1 MFTARKPHMQSQ
13 TFTPDRLRR
22 LSWLL
27 DNAIRVP
34 GINYRVGVVAL
45 LDLIPGIGDLAGFLL
60 SGYIIAEA
68 ARAGVPSRTLT
79 RMLAN
84 VGINTVCGA
93 MPLIGPA
100 FESWWKPN
108 IRNMRLLDRH
118 FANLGMGTPANGRR
132 GPVTIMG
139 R

>member
-1 MFTARKPHMQSQ
+1 MFTARSERMQYNTIKPE
-13 TFTPDRLRR
+13 RLHR

-34 GINYRVGVVAL
+34 GVNYRIGAVAL
-45 LDLIPGIGDLAGFLL
+45 LDLIPGIGDVAGALL

-68 ARAGVPSRTLT
+68 ALAGAPTRMLT

-84 VGINTVCGA
+84 VGINTVVGA
-93 MPLIGPA
+93 IPVLGPA

-118 FANLGMGTPANGRR
+118 FEKLGMQPPANGRR
-132 GPVTIMG
+132 GPVTLNH
-139 R
+139 

>member
-1 MFTARKPHMQSQ
+1 MQYQSVKPE
-13 TFTPDRLRR
+13 RLHR

-34 GINYRVGVVAL
+34 GINYRIGVVAL
-45 LDLIPGIGDLAGFLL
+45 LDLIPGIGDVAGTLL

-68 ARAGVPSRTLT
+68 ARAGAPRRTLT

-84 VGINTVCGA
+84 VGINTVVGA
-93 MPLIGPA
+93 IPVVGPA

-118 FANLGMGTPANGRR
+118 FENLDSSMSSGGRR
-132 GPVTIMG
+132 GPVTFNQ
-139 R
+139 

>member
-1 MFTARKPHMQSQ
+1 MFTARKARMQYQSVK
-13 TFTPDRLRR
+13 PERLHR

-34 GINYRVGVVAL
+34 GINYRIGVVAL
-45 LDLIPGIGDLAGFLL
+45 LDLIPGIGDVAGTLL

-68 ARAGVPSRTLT
+68 AKAGAPTRTLT

-84 VGINTVCGA
+84 VGINTVVGA
-93 MPLIGPA
+93 IPVIGPA

-108 IRNMRLLDRH
+108 MRNMRLLDRH
-118 FANLGMGTPANGRR
+118 FERLGASNGRR
-132 GPVTIMG
+132 GPITFN

>member
-1 MFTARKPHMQSQ
+1 MFTAPKARMQYQSVKPE
-13 TFTPDRLRR
+13 RLHR

-34 GINYRVGVVAL
+34 GLNYRIGVVAL
-45 LDLIPGIGDLAGFLL
+45 LDLIPGIGDVAGTLL

-68 ARAGVPSRTLT
+68 ARAGAPRRTLT

-84 VGINTVCGA
+84 VGINTVVGA
-93 MPLIGPA
+93 IPVVGPA

-118 FANLGMGTPANGRR
+118 FENMGAAVPTDGRR
-132 GPVTIMG
+132 GSFPFT